1 MNSIFFLLF
10 LEYIKTVIYLE
21 PGKKYKKKYSFN
33 QPYII
38 KSKSKME
45 KARNQLDEV
54 TGLMRGNMTKI
65 MEREGKLNDLEIR
78 ADKLQTDSEVFQVT
92 F

>member
-1 MNSIFFLLF
+1 
-10 LEYIKTVIYLE
+10 
-21 PGKKYKKKYSFN
+21 
-33 QPYII
+33 
-38 KSKSKME
+38 ME